1 MIGVF
6 VSFSYGDDF
15 DRSRL
20 DRVAREAH
28 PMFRG
33 MPGLRLKCFM
43 VDEAGRKATNVYL
56 WESRAEADRF
66 FTDELR
72 DRVTELYGV
81 RPEITFV
88 DVLEVVDNSALAPT
102 P

>member
-6 VSFSYGDDF
+6 VSFTYGDDF
-15 DRSRL
+15 DR
-20 DRVAREAH
+20 DRVERIAREAQS
-28 PMFRG
+28 MFRG

-43 VDEAGRKATNVYL
+43 VDAAGHKATNVYL
-56 WESRAEADRF
+56 WESRAAADGF

-72 DRVTELYGV
+72 ERVTTLYGV
-81 RPEITFV
+81 QPEITFA
-88 DVLEVVDNSALAPT
+88 DVLEVVDNSALEPT